1 MLCRGLAC
9 IKAEGFSLHVEDR
22 DAHGLKKWE
31 EKVKGAAV
39 TIAVRQEP

>member
-22 DAHGLKKWE
+22 DANGLKN
-31 EKVKGAAV
+31 G
-39 TIAVRQEP
+39 RRR